1 LRESGQI
8 EQEADNVLMLYRD
21 HVYNEASDEREG
33 EILVEKQRQGPIGMM
48 PMIWDGPR
56 ALWIDG
62 DD

>member
-1 LRESGQI
+1 
-8 EQEADNVLMLYRD
+8 MLYRD
-21 HVYNEASDEREG
+21 HVYNESSDEREG

-62 DD
+62 D